1 MIYDD
6 IVLDFGDPMRDEME
20 EPAKFEPWEFIPK
33 PSLKEL
39 ADTLS
44 GGDWALLADAM
55 DKAITER
62 TMRIIAAKDD
72 TQTFERITEE
82 EGDTDGLQQH
92 EQLGGS

>member
-6 IVLDFGDPMRDEME
+6 IVLELGDPMREELE
-20 EPAKFEPWEFIPK
+20 EPARFDEWEFIPK

-44 GGDWALLADAM
+44 GGDWALQAAAM
-55 DKAITER
+55 ERAITER
-62 TMRIIAAKDD
+62 TMRFIAAKED

-82 EGDTDGLQQH
+82 EGEPDGLQPHVQ
-92 EQLGGS
+92 